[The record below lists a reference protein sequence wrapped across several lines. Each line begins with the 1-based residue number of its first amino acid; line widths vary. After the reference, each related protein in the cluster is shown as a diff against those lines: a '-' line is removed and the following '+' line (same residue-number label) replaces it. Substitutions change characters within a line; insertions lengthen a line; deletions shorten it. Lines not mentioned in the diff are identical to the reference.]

1 MAHTLQGDTVAD
13 IVKIEN
19 DDGSSDYLNLD
30 QVVSVHV
37 ERRPAGQAHR
47 VQVLTFDGTETEY
60 RAGEAGQLINILR
73 QNSGEEQ

>member
-1 MAHTLQGDTVAD
+1 MAD

-37 ERRPAGQAHR
+37 ENRSAHEAHR
-47 VQVLTFDGTETEY
+47 VHIRMLDGNEKSY
-60 RAGEAGQLINILR
+60 RAGAAGQLINILR
-73 QNSGEEQ
+73 QKSDDEQ